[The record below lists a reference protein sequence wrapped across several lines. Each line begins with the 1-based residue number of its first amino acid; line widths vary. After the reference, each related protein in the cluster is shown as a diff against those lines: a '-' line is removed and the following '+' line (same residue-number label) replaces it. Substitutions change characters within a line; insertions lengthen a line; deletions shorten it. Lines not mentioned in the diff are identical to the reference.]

1 MSNHLSR
8 AFPLLASRLPYLSL
22 ADLPTPVSVRALPI
36 GLKHREIT
44 IKHDDVTA
52 EDYGGNKL
60 RKLEY
65 LLQQASTKRADRIAT
80 FGTVG
85 SHHAIATALYA
96 KRAGFDCTCF
106 LSHQSMQPGLGDAL
120 RFHLQNETEILR
132 FGGDRKKRVATL
144 RKHLQG
150 RNAWVVPLGGSS
162 WLGTVGYVNAALEL
176 AAQIEAGELACPARL
191 YVALGTM
198 GTTAVLALGF
208 ALAGIDTEIQA
219 ISITLE
225 QYANEAALDRLMI
238 KTATL
243 MHAIDPAIPADLA
256 SRTNVRFRG
265 EFLGDGYGR
274 TNDVVERAIARAKDE
289 LDLSLECTYSG
300 KAMAALLH
308 DLDQGT
314 DDHILFWNTYSS
326 RPMMVDHSIEPDFER
341 VPKEFRRYFD

>member
-8 AFPLLASRLPYLSL
+8 AFPLLATRLPYLSL
-22 ADLPTPVSVRALPI
+22 ADLPTPVSIRSLPI
-36 GLKHREIT
+36 ASKRREIT

-52 EDYGGNKL
+52 EGYGGNKL

-65 LLQQASTKRADRIAT
+65 LLQHASAKRARRIAT

-176 AAQIEAGELACPARL
+176 AAQIEAGELACPARM

-198 GTTAVLALGF
+198 GTTAGLALGF

-225 QYANEAALDRLMI
+225 QYANELALNRLMT
-238 KTATL
+238 KTATM
-243 MHAIDPAIPADLA
+243 MHAIDPAIPPDLA
-256 SRTNVRFRG
+256 SRTNLRFRS

-274 TNDVVERAIARAKDE
+274 TNDVVERAIARARDE

-308 DLDQGT
+308 DLDEGA

-341 VPKEFRRYFD
+341 VPTEFKRYFD

>member
-22 ADLPTPVSVRALPI
+22 ADLPTPVSMRQLA
-36 GLKHREIT
+36 GGSTRHEIT

-65 LLQQASTKRADRIAT
+65 LLQQASIKRAKRIAT

-96 KRAGFDCTCF
+96 KRAGFECTCF
-106 LSHQSMQPGLGDAL
+106 LSHQSMQPGLGNAL
-120 RFHLQNETEILR
+120 RFHLQNETEIIR
-132 FGGDRKKRVATL
+132 FGGDRKKRIATL

-162 WLGTVGYVNAALEL
+162 WYGTVGYVNAALEL
-176 AAQIEAGELACPARL
+176 AEQIRAGELPCPSRL
-191 YVALGTM
+191 YIALGTM
-198 GTTAVLALGF
+198 GTAAGLALGF
-208 ALAGIDTEIQA
+208 ALSDIDIEIHA
-219 ISITLE
+219 ICITLE
-225 QYANEAALDRLMI
+225 RYANEPALDRLMN
-238 KTATL
+238 KTATML
-243 MHAIDPAIPADLA
+243 NSIDPGIPANLA
-256 SRTNVRFRG
+256 SRTNLRFRK

-274 TNDVVERAIARAKDE
+274 TNDVTERAIEIARDD

-300 KAMAALLH
+300 KAMAALMH
-308 DLDQGT
+308 DLDEGV
-314 DDHILFWNTYSS
+314 DDPVLFWNTFSS
-326 RPMMVDHSIEPDFER
+326 RPMMVDESIEPDFER
-341 VPKEFRRYFD
+341 VPKEFARYFD